1 MSAIFGIIRFDGKQV
16 TDDSLKRMGA
26 AMHTRGPDGIRQLNI
41 GPAGLGHCLMRVTRE
56 DRFEWQPIEQDG
68 LVLVA
73 DARIDNRD
81 ALAEALDIAPDRLE
95 RMADSDLILAAYREW
110 GSECADHL
118 LGDFIFAIWDD
129 ARQRLCLGRDP
140 IGMRGL
146 YWYQGD
152 GFAAFATEAKALM
165 TLVDVPRKLDDVRLM
180 RAIVRDFRTGE
191 NSSPVTGL
199 TTIRG
204 GMIRCVSLD
213 GVVSDSVY
221 WEPHAAPEH
230 VGRDAAYYHE
240 TYRKLLI
247 EAIDCRLRRLLDP
260 PGLLLSGGFDSA
272 IIAGIAGQGMAG
284 TGHRMLTITS
294 AMGPDERDASH
305 RDSDARRGAQWCVDH
320 MPHLDHN
327 WWVQSDEDFL
337 KAAGTAEH
345 VGDDVPLQL
354 GFVFDE
360 MYRDLRSRGARTA
373 FDGIGGDETVNPRIR
388 SALASLWRA
397 RRWGQFWR
405 EARIEARSAHVGALR
420 LAIGVMLPQ
429 WLRRLVR
436 GRRGV
441 DGVHWTSRYCVSE
454 QLEAFVEA
462 GDVQL
467 PKQVI
472 VGDLGARLRTLELL
486 RSRARQNNANE
497 AAAQGLELV
506 RPMLDRRL
514 IEFGL
519 AVPDSVQRV
528 NGRYRALARAA
539 LADILPPEFA
549 TRPPGQEMLLP
560 GSERMIRGAASAMRE
575 DLIRWQDRPELSSH
589 LRIDRL
595 VADLAP
601 DRVET
606 ADGIQLAVIA
616 RMYLTARYIA
626 WFRGLN

>member
-1 MSAIFGIIRFDGKQV
+1 MSAIFGIIRFDGTQV
-16 TDDSLKRMGA
+16 GGDALKRMGA
-26 AMHTRGPDGIRQLNI
+26 SMRGRGPDGVRHLAA
-41 GPAGLGHCLMRVTRE
+41 GPVGLGHCLMRVCCE
-56 DRFEWQPIEQDG
+56 DRFEWQPVEGDG
-68 LVLVA
+68 LILVA
-73 DARIDNRD
+73 DARIDNR
-81 ALAEALDIAPDRLE
+81 EALGESLGIADDRLE
-95 RMADSDLILAAYREW
+95 RMADSGLILAAYRKW
-110 GSECADHL
+110 GLECADHL
-118 LGDFIFAIWDD
+118 LGDFMFALWDE

-140 IGMRGL
+140 IGMRGI

-165 TLVDVPRKLDDVRLM
+165 TLVEVPRELDNVRLM
-180 RAIVRDFRTGE
+180 RAIVRDFRSGE
-191 NSSPVTGL
+191 NSSPVAGL
-199 TTIRG
+199 TTIKG
-204 GMIRCVSLD
+204 GTIRCVSLD
-213 GVVSDSVY
+213 GVVDDTVY
-221 WEPHAAPEH
+221 WEPHAAAEH
-230 VGRDAAYYHE
+230 IGRDTAYYHE
-240 TYRKLLI
+240 TYRRLLI
-247 EAIDCRLRRLLDP
+247 EAVDCRLRRLLDP

-272 IIAGIAGQGMAG
+272 IIAGIAGQAG
-284 TGHRMLTITS
+284 AGAGHRMLTITS
-294 AMGPDERDASH
+294 ALAPEAGDASH
-305 RDSDARRGAQWCVDH
+305 SDSDARRGAQWCLDH
-320 MPHLDHN
+320 MPHLDHH
-327 WWVQSDEDFL
+327 WWVQSSEDFL

-388 SALASLWRA
+388 SSLASLWRT
-397 RRWGQFWR
+397 RRWGRFSR
-405 EARIEARSAHVGALR
+405 EARIEARGTRVGALR

-436 GRRGV
+436 GRPV
-441 DGVHWTSRYCVSE
+441 ADGVHWTSRYCPSE
-454 QLEAFVEA
+454 RLDALVEA
-462 GDVQL
+462 GEVQL
-467 PKQVI
+467 PKQVM
-472 VGDLGARLRTLELL
+472 VGDLGARLRTLDLL

-528 NGRYRALARAA
+528 DGRYRALARAA

-549 TRPPGQEMLLP
+549 TRPHGQEMLLP
-560 GSERMIRGAASAMRE
+560 GSELVIRSAASAMRE
-575 DLIRWQDRPELSSH
+575 DLIRWQDRPELRSH

-601 DRVET
+601 ERIEQT
-606 ADGIQLAVIA
+606 DGIQLAVIA